1 MSSAARTCAAA
12 AAADVCLSSW
22 LVSDQCLASPLSP
35 VVLLQLPAD
44 TSCVREQSLQ
54 VRVVQLQQASV
65 QPQQLHAV
73 LVTLLLLQ
81 RPWLAS
87 ASWAVSAPCIEQ
99 LLLKIGTTVT
109 GTTELGV
116 QGMALLAA
124 AGDWSAVSAAVAERS
139 LQLPADSSKF
149 QQLSNM
155 GLASVAAY
163 WAY

>member
-22 LVSDQCLASPLSP
+22 LVGNQCLASPLSP

-44 TSCVREQSLQ
+44 TSCVREDQSLQ
-54 VRVVQLQQASV
+54 VRVVQLRQASV

-73 LVTLLLLQ
+73 LVILLLLQ

-87 ASWAVSAPCIEQ
+87 ASWAALAPCIEQ

-109 GTTELGV
+109 GTQNRTCKEC
-116 QGMALLAA
+116 
-124 AGDWSAVSAAVAERS
+124 SACSRWGLDCCVSS
-139 LQLPADSSKF
+139 CC
-149 QQLSNM
+149 
-155 GLASVAAY
+155 
-163 WAY
+163 